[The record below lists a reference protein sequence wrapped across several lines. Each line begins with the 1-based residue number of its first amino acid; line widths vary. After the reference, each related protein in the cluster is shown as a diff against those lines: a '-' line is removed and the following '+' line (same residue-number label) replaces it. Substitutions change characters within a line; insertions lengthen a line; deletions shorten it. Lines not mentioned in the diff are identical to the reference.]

1 MEEHKHH
8 HHHHEE
14 HDAVADAAILHKAFR
29 GAGTDEDAVIK
40 ILANRSKHQI
50 EKIDHEYRIQSAKGT
65 SLQQALVN
73 ELSGSFR
80 DLAVGVVTPVLQFK
94 KRALLDAVQGLGTR
108 ESTLI
113 DVLTHS
119 SNDEIREIAKDADLY
134 KKILD
139 DVSGDFKRIIVNLF
153 RGERPEG
160 GISGKQAEEL
170 ATAFYK
176 AGEGKLGTDEHKY
189 IDIITLNSLKALHE
203 VDEAYKQKHKHGL
216 IHAVESETS
225 GDLKKSLVALLQS
238 DEEYFASRLHGAIAG
253 LGTDE
258 RVIIYV
264 FSVLDKYQ
272 LRVVAEVYQAKY
284 KETLETAIKGDTS
297 ANFRKLLVA
306 LLQ

>member
-8 HHHHEE
+8 HHHGD
-14 HDAVADAAILHKAFR
+14 HDASADAAILHKAFK

-40 ILANRSKHQI
+40 IIAFRSKHQL
-50 EKIDHEYRIQSAKGT
+50 EKIDHEYRVQSAKGT

-80 DLAVGVVTPVLQFK
+80 DLAVGVVTPVIELK
-94 KRALLDAVQGLGTR
+94 KRALLDAVKGLGTR

-119 SNDEIREIAKDADLY
+119 TNYEIREIAKDADLY

-153 RGERPEG
+153 RGDRPEE
-160 GISGKQAEEL
+160 GISEKQAEDL
-170 ATAFYK
+170 ANAFYK

-189 IDIITLNSLKALHE
+189 VDIITLNSLKALHQ
-203 VDEAYKQKHKHGL
+203 VDEAYKHKHKHGL

-225 GDLKKSLVALLQS
+225 GDLKRSLVALLQT
-238 DEEYFASRLHGAIAG
+238 DVEYFTHRLHGAIAG

-258 RVIIYV
+258 RTVNYV
-264 FSVLDKYQ
+264 FSILDKGE
-272 LRVVAEVYQAKY
+272 LRRVAEVYQAKH
-284 KETLETAIKGDTS
+284 KETLEAAIKGDTS
-297 ANFRKLLVA
+297 ANYRKLLVA